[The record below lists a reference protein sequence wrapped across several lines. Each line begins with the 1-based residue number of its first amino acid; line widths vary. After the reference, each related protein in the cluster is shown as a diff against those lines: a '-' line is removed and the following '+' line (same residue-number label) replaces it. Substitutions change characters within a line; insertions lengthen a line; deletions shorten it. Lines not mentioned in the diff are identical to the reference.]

1 MDKTAQL
8 LIQTGPDE
16 GEVFAI
22 QSELVRLGTAD
33 NNDIVLTDASL
44 AENHASIVFREGRF
58 AIVTAH
64 AGGLQ
69 IDETP
74 VPPERWIWL
83 PDQAS
88 IRLSAQTLLQF
99 TVSAATAPASATSP
113 TVPAAA
119 PSAPVTVPSAP
130 AMAGTAATADP
141 SLSLRPPPRAGT
153 AKPRRVPTAVSPGAE
168 TVDESAESPA
178 KPRKAAEKKGRQTAR
193 FITDGPGE
201 ALVRLGEDGQLP
213 ELSLTESGAEGK
225 TTSRPRESNPYLL
238 LGVLFFSLLMTGA
251 MLFMEGED
259 SYLPPQN
266 QAAARQELTEYLGT
280 DTESPAPYQLALRRS
295 RQAWARGDRSGEK
308 EELRRVLRML
318 RSEAKERLQKFS
330 GLTGRLDYD
339 YDDTSKRSDR
349 RLEELIAILL
359 SDA

>member
-8 LIQTGPDE
+8 VIQTGPDQ
-16 GEVFAI
+16 GQVFPL

-33 NNDIVLTDASL
+33 GNEIVLADATL
-44 AENHASIVFREGRF
+44 AEHHASIVYREGRF
-58 AIVTAH
+58 AIVTTH

-83 PDQAS
+83 PEQAS
-88 IRLSAQTLLQF
+88 IRLSPQTLLQF
-99 TVSAATAPASATSP
+99 TVTSEATPATPGAAPVGAAASAD
-113 TVPAAA
+113 A
-119 PSAPVTVPSAP
+119 PP
-130 AMAGTAATADP
+130 
-141 SLSLRPPPRAGT
+141 SLRPPPRAGT
-153 AKPRRVPTAVSPGAE
+153 PKPRRVPTAVSSGAE
-168 TVDESAESPA
+168 TVEESTESPA
-178 KPRKAAEKKGRQTAR
+178 KPRKSTEKKGRQTAR

-213 ELSLTESGAEGK
+213 ELSLAESGAEGK
-225 TTSRPRESNPYLL
+225 TSSRTRESNPYLL
-238 LGVLFFSLLMTGA
+238 VGVVFVSLLMTGA

-266 QAAARQELTEYLGT
+266 QASARQELTEYLGT
-280 DTESPAPYQLALRRS
+280 DTDSPAPYQLALRRS
-295 RQAWARGDRSGEK
+295 RQAWARGDRAGEK
-308 EELRRVLRML
+308 AELRRVLQML

>member
-8 LIQTGPDE
+8 VIQTGPDQ
-16 GEVFAI
+16 GQVFPL
-22 QSELVRLGTAD
+22 QSELVRLGSGD
-33 NNDIVLTDASL
+33 GNEIVLSDATL
-44 AENHASIVFREGRF
+44 AEHHASIVYREGRF
-58 AIVTAH
+58 AIVTTH
-64 AGGLQ
+64 AGGLH

-83 PDQAS
+83 PEQAS
-88 IRLSAQTLLQF
+88 IRLSPQTLLQF
-99 TVSAATAPASATSP
+99 TVTSQAQQTATPPTVTTAPPQEAVPVGAAASADAPPSP
-113 TVPAAA
+113 
-119 PSAPVTVPSAP
+119 
-130 AMAGTAATADP
+130 
-141 SLSLRPPPRAGT
+141 RPLPRAGT
-153 AKPRRVPTAVSPGAE
+153 PKPRRVPTAVSPGTE
-168 TVDESAESPA
+168 TVDESTESPA
-178 KPRKAAEKKGRQTAR
+178 RPRKSAEKKGRQTAR

-201 ALVRLGEDGQLP
+201 PLVRLGEDGQLP

-225 TTSRPRESNPYLL
+225 TSSRTRESNPYLL
-238 LGVLFFSLLMTGA
+238 LGVVFVSLLMTGA

-266 QAAARQELTEYLGT
+266 QAAARQELVEYLGT
-280 DTESPAPYQLALRRS
+280 DTDSPASYQLALRRS

-308 EELRRVLRML
+308 AELRRVLNML

-339 YDDTSKRSDR
+339 YDDSSKRSDR

>member
-8 LIQTGPDE
+8 VIQTGPDQ
-16 GEVFAI
+16 GQVFPL
-22 QSELVRLGTAD
+22 QSELVRLGRAEG
-33 NNDIVLTDASL
+33 NDIVLSDATL
-44 AENHASIVFREGRF
+44 AEHHASIVYREGRF
-58 AIVTAH
+58 AIVTTH

-83 PDQAS
+83 PEQAA
-88 IRLSAQTLLQF
+88 IRLSPHTLLQF
-99 TVSAATAPASATSP
+99 TVTPEAQQTATSP
-113 TVPAAA
+113 TVSAPPLQETVPAGAAA
-119 PSAPVTVPSAP
+119 DASPSP
-130 AMAGTAATADP
+130 
-141 SLSLRPPPRAGT
+141 RPLPRAGT
-153 AKPRRVPTAVSPGAE
+153 PKARRIPTAVSPVAE
-168 TVDESAESPA
+168 TVDESTESPA
-178 KPRKAAEKKGRQTAR
+178 RPRKSTEKKGRQTAR

-201 ALVRLGEDGQLP
+201 PLVRLGEDGQLP

-225 TTSRPRESNPYLL
+225 TSSRTRESNPYLL
-238 LGVLFFSLLMTGA
+238 LGVVFVSLLMTGA

-266 QAAARQELTEYLGT
+266 QAAARQELAEYLGADT
-280 DTESPAPYQLALRRS
+280 DSPTPYQLALRRS

-308 EELRRVLRML
+308 EELRRVLHML

>member
-8 LIQTGPDE
+8 VIQTGPDQ
-16 GEVFAI
+16 GQVFPL
-22 QSELVRLGTAD
+22 QTELVRLGRAD
-33 NNDIVLTDASL
+33 GNDIVLSDATL
-44 AENHASIVFREGRF
+44 AEHHASIVYREGRF
-58 AIVTAH
+58 AIVTTH

-83 PDQAS
+83 PEQAA
-88 IRLSAQTLLQF
+88 IRLSPQTLLQF
-99 TVSAATAPASATSP
+99 TVTPEAQQTATSP
-113 TVPAAA
+113 TVSAPPSQETVPAGAAA
-119 PSAPVTVPSAP
+119 AADASPSP
-130 AMAGTAATADP
+130 
-141 SLSLRPPPRAGT
+141 RPLPRAGT
-153 AKPRRVPTAVSPGAE
+153 PKARRIPTAVSPGAE
-168 TVDESAESPA
+168 TVDESTESPA
-178 KPRKAAEKKGRQTAR
+178 RPRKSTEKKGRQTAR

-201 ALVRLGEDGQLP
+201 PLVRLGEDGQLP

-225 TTSRPRESNPYLL
+225 TSSRTRESNPYLL
-238 LGVLFFSLLMTGA
+238 LGVVFVSLLMTGA

-266 QAAARQELTEYLGT
+266 QAAARQELAEYLGA
-280 DTESPAPYQLALRRS
+280 DSDSPTPYQLALRRS

-308 EELRRVLRML
+308 EELRRVLHML

>member
-8 LIQTGPDE
+8 LIQTGPDQ
-16 GEVFAI
+16 GQVFPL

-33 NNDIVLTDASL
+33 GNDIVLSDATL
-44 AENHASIVFREGRF
+44 AEHHASIVFREGRF
-58 AIVTAH
+58 AIVTTH
-64 AGGLQ
+64 AGGLH

-83 PDQAS
+83 PEQAS
-88 IRLSAQTLLQF
+88 IRLSPQTMLQF
-99 TVSAATAPASATSP
+99 TVTSGVPETAPAPAISVTAPTPASP
-113 TVPAAA
+113 A
-119 PSAPVTVPSAP
+119 PT
-130 AMAGTAATADP
+130 TADP

-153 AKPRRVPTAVSPGAE
+153 AKPRKVPTAVNPGAE
-168 TVDESAESPA
+168 TLDESTEAPA
-178 KPRKAAEKKGRQTAR
+178 KPRKGTEKKGRQTAR

-201 ALVRLGEDGQLP
+201 PLVRLGEDGHLP
-213 ELSLTESGAEGK
+213 ELSLAESGAEDKGA
-225 TTSRPRESNPYLL
+225 SRPRESNPYLL

-280 DTESPAPYQLALRRS
+280 DTDSPAPYQLALRRS

-308 EELRRVLRML
+308 QELRRVLQML
-318 RSEAKERLQKFS
+318 RSEAKERLQKFA

-339 YDDTSKRSDR
+339 YDDSSKRSDR

>member
-8 LIQTGPDE
+8 VIQTGPDQ
-16 GEVFAI
+16 GQVFPLR
-22 QSELVRLGTAD
+22 SELVRLGSGD
-33 NNDIVLTDASL
+33 GNDIVLSDPAL
-44 AENHASIVFREGRF
+44 AELHASIVYREGRF
-58 AIVTAH
+58 AIVTTH

-83 PDQAS
+83 PEQAS
-88 IRLSAQTLLQF
+88 IRLSPQTLLQF
-99 TVSAATAPASATSP
+99 TVITEAQLAGPSQTDSALPPAEGVPSGAAASSDAPP
-113 TVPAAA
+113 TV
-119 PSAPVTVPSAP
+119 
-130 AMAGTAATADP
+130 
-141 SLSLRPPPRAGT
+141 RPPPRAGT
-153 AKPRRVPTAVSPGAE
+153 PKPRRVPTAVSPGAE
-168 TVDESAESPA
+168 TVDESTETPV
-178 KPRKAAEKKGRQTAR
+178 KPRKSTEKKGRQTAR
-193 FITDGPGE
+193 FITEGPGE
-201 ALVRLGEDGQLP
+201 PLVRLGEDGQLP
-213 ELSLTESGAEGK
+213 ELSLTESGVEGK
-225 TTSRPRESNPYLL
+225 AASRTRESNPYLL
-238 LGVLFFSLLMTGA
+238 LGVVFMSLLMTGA

-266 QAAARQELTEYLGT
+266 QAAARQELAEYLGSDT
-280 DTESPAPYQLALRRS
+280 DSPAPYQLALRRS

-308 EELRRVLRML
+308 EELRRVLNML

-339 YDDTSKRSDR
+339 YDDSSKRSDR

>member
-8 LIQTGPDE
+8 VIQTGPDQ
-16 GEVFAI
+16 GQVFPL

-33 NNDIVLTDASL
+33 GNDIVLADTTL
-44 AENHASIVFREGRF
+44 AEHHASIVYREGRF
-58 AIVTAH
+58 AIVTTH

-83 PDQAS
+83 PQQAS
-88 IRLSAQTLLQF
+88 IRLSSQTLLQF
-99 TVSAATAPASATSP
+99 MVTAGLPQTALSQAASPTAPSGA
-113 TVPAAA
+113 VP
-119 PSAPVTVPSAP
+119 
-130 AMAGTAATADP
+130 AGTAVTVEAP
-141 SLSLRPPPRAGT
+141 VSVRPPPRTGT
-153 AKPRRVPTAVSPGAE
+153 PKPRRVPAAVSPGTE
-168 TVDESAESPA
+168 TIDESTESPA
-178 KPRKAAEKKGRQTAR
+178 KPRKSTEKKGRQTAR

-213 ELSLTESGAEGK
+213 ELSLAESGAEGK
-225 TTSRPRESNPYLL
+225 TSSRPRESNPYLL
-238 LGVLFFSLLMTGA
+238 VGVVFLSLLMTGA

-266 QAAARQELTEYLGT
+266 QAAARLELAEYLGT
-280 DTESPAPYQLALRRS
+280 ETERPGAYQLALRRS
-295 RQAWARGDRSGEK
+295 RQAWARGDRSGERA
-308 EELRRVLRML
+308 ELRLVLQML

-339 YDDTSKRSDR
+339 YDDSSKRSDR